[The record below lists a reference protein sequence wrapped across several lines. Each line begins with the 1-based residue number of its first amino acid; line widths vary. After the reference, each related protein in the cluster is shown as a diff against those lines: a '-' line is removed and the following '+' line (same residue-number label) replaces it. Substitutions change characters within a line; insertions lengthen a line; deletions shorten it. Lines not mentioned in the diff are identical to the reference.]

1 MTAVKGLLQLGRI
14 DGTEMLKTES
24 FFERRDWDNLG
35 QVEKL
40 KNCETGGPERIFCL
54 LKILSQSGLQDFI
67 NGDLTKNQAAR
78 LLKIPAN

>member
-35 QVEKL
+35 QVEK
-40 KNCETGGPERIFCL
+40 IFYL